1 MTRSASCE
9 DNLGCSCRVAVPST
23 GRVGVGGPSSTVM
36 EPREWHGEGEKE
48 EEQERSRQGCNRV
61 GQVCLASLCSLPW
74 GSRWEFEDRD
84 QGSSQIPFWPCSLGA
99 LVAPTRRVLVYDVVT
114 PLPPVHTLKY
124 FSSLGRLTSL

>member
-23 GRVGVGGPSSTVM
+23 GRVGVGGPSSTAM
-36 EPREWHGEGEKE
+36 EPREWHGEGEEE

-74 GSRWEFEDRD
+74 GMELKHLFEAGGSLKTGTRD
-84 QGSSQIPFWPCSLGA
+84 HHKFHFGPVPWSPCSTYQKSPS
-99 LVAPTRRVLVYDVVT
+99 V
-114 PLPPVHTLKY
+114 
-124 FSSLGRLTSL
+124 